1 MELTQLKYFQT
12 VAKLGSVSKAAKELY
27 VTQPNLSRS
36 IMRLE
41 EEVGMPL
48 FDHRRGRIVLND
60 YGRMFL
66 SSVDIAL
73 TELSSGLHAVRR
85 MHEAGQNNLSLGG
98 SVAEVLADIL
108 IGFSMKYP
116 EIGIRQFDCSRQ
128 EMREKLLN
136 GVFDIGV
143 DTNQMSDRALVFEL
157 LDEKEYVML
166 VGAGHRLA
174 ERESISLRELS
185 NERFICSDVRLGA
198 TFLKNI
204 CRAAGFEPDI
214 AFEVESNEL
223 IYNLLDKNQ
232 GIACMPISHISKIY
246 RDYPQS
252 DIHVIHIQENIP
264 KAQLGIIYRKDYQFS
279 HAAKLFVEFM
289 REWLKK
295 EDLQVHMLTEVS
307 REGKTIK

>member
-73 TELSSGLHAVRR
+73 TELSSGLHAVWR

-98 SVAEVLADIL
+98 SVAEVLSDI
-108 IGFSMKYP
+108 
-116 EIGIRQFDCSRQ
+116 
-128 EMREKLLN
+128 
-136 GVFDIGV
+136 
-143 DTNQMSDRALVFEL
+143 
-157 LDEKEYVML
+157 L

-174 ERESISLRELS
+174 KRESISLRELS
-185 NERFICSDVRLGA
+185 KERFICSDVRLGVA
-198 TFLKNI
+198 FLKNI
-204 CRAAGFEPDI
+204 CREAGFEPDI

-252 DIHVIHIQENIP
+252 DICVIHIQENIP

-307 REGKTIK
+307 REEKTIR